1 MTDKDEQL
9 KHFREA
15 LDRKERAAEEAGHA
29 QPAHAGPPP
38 DETGHPQAGHS
49 PREQGGG
56 KDKMTA
62 DKWNQ

>member
-9 KHFREA
+9 KAFRQA
-15 LDRKERAAEEAGHA
+15 LDRKERAAEEASHA
-29 QPAHAGPPP
+29 HTAHDGPPP
-38 DETGHPQAGHS
+38 EESGHAQAGHS
-49 PREQGGG
+49 PRETGGG

>member
-1 MTDKDEQL
+1 MTDKDQQL

-15 LDRKERAAEEAGHA
+15 VERKAGEAEEASHTHA
-29 QPAHAGPPP
+29 DRSGPPP
-38 DETGHPQAGHS
+38 GEEGHPQAGHS

-56 KDKMTA
+56 KEKMTA

>member
-1 MTDKDEQL
+1 MTDKDQQL
-9 KHFREA
+9 KHLRDA
-15 LDRKERAAEEAGHA
+15 VDRKAEHAEEASHA
-29 QPAHAGPPP
+29 HGERSGPPP
-38 DETGHPQAGHS
+38 EERGHPEAGHS

>member
-15 LDRKERAAEEAGHA
+15 LDRKERAAERASHAGGDH
-29 QPAHAGPPP
+29 PGPPP
-38 DETGHPQAGHS
+38 DETGHAQAAHS

-56 KDKMTA
+56 KEKMTA

>member
-9 KHFREA
+9 KAFRQA
-15 LDRKERAAEEAGHA
+15 LDRKERAAEEASHANAEHSGPPPEETGHA
-29 QPAHAGPPP
+29 QAA
-38 DETGHPQAGHS
+38 HS

>member
-9 KHFREA
+9 KAFRQA
-15 LDRKERAAEEAGHA
+15 LDRKERAAEEASH
-29 QPAHAGPPP
+29 AHAAHSGPPP
-38 DETGHPQAGHS
+38 EETGHAQAGHS

>member
-1 MTDKDEQL
+1 MTDKDQQL

-15 LDRKERAAEEAGHA
+15 VDRKEHEAEEASHTHA
-29 QPAHAGPPP
+29 DRSGPPP
-38 DETGHPQAGHS
+38 DEEGHAQAGHS

>member
-9 KHFREA
+9 KAFRQA
-15 LDRKERAAEEAGHA
+15 LDRKERAAEEASHAHAEHSGPPPEETGHA
-29 QPAHAGPPP
+29 QAA
-38 DETGHPQAGHS
+38 HS

-56 KDKMTA
+56 KEKMTA

>member
-1 MTDKDEQL
+1 MTEKDQQL
-9 KHFREA
+9 KQFRDA
-15 LDRKERAAEEAGHA
+15 VDRKEHAAEEASHTH
-29 QPAHAGPPP
+29 PAHDGPAPE
-38 DETGHPQAGHS
+38 ETGRPKGGHS

>member
-15 LDRKERAAEEAGHA
+15 LDRKERAAEEASH
-29 QPAHAGPPP
+29 AHAAHPGPPP
-38 DETGHPQAGHS
+38 DETGHAQAGHS

>member
-1 MTDKDEQL
+1 MTDKDQQL

-15 LDRKERAAEEAGHA
+15 VDRKEEAAEEASHA
-29 QPAHAGPPP
+29 EAARSGPPP
-38 DETGHPQAGHS
+38 GEDGQPESGHS
-49 PREQGGG
+49 PRQQGGG

>member
-15 LDRKERAAEEAGHA
+15 LERKQRAAQQASLEGDG
-29 QPAHAGPPP
+29 HAGPPP
-38 DETGHPQAGHS
+38 GEQGHAEPGHS
-49 PREQGGG
+49 PREQGHG
-56 KDKMTA
+56 KEKMTA

>member
-15 LDRKERAAEEAGHA
+15 LDRKERVTGQASHAGAEHS
-29 QPAHAGPPP
+29 GPPP
-38 DETGHPQAGHS
+38 EENGHVQAAHS
-49 PREQGGG
+49 PRERGGG
-56 KDKMTA
+56 KEKMTA

>member
-9 KHFREA
+9 RQFREA
-15 LDRKERAAEEAGHA
+15 LDRKERAAEQASQA
-29 QPAHAGPPP
+29 NAAHDGPPP
-38 DETGHPQAGHS
+38 EETGHAQAGHS
-49 PREQGGG
+49 PRETGGG

>member
-15 LDRKERAAEEAGHA
+15 LDRKERAAEQASHAGGEHS
-29 QPAHAGPPP
+29 GPPP
-38 DETGHPQAGHS
+38 EETGHPKAGHS
-49 PREQGGG
+49 PRETGGG
-56 KDKMTA
+56 KEKMTA

>member
-1 MTDKDEQL
+1 MTDKDQQL
-9 KHFREA
+9 KQFRDA
-15 LDRKERAAEEAGHA
+15 VDRKADAAEEASHA
-29 QPAHAGPPP
+29 HPAHGGPAPEEAGQ
-38 DETGHPQAGHS
+38 PQGGHS